1 MPGLTIMGW
10 GQSAPGGLLAPQ
22 NSTFH
27 PKLSHTLSHL
37 SPKLLFHECPRGPA
51 RVPQGP
57 SGLVQQ
63 CLAGAVS
70 QT

>member
-10 GQSAPGGLLAPQ
+10 GQSAPGGLWAPQ
-22 NSTFH
+22 NSTLH
-27 PKLSHTLSHL
+27 PKLSPTFLV
-37 SPKLLFHECPRGPA
+37 SPKLLFHDCPRGPA
-51 RVPQGP
+51 RVLQGP
-57 SGLVQQ
+57 SGPVQQ